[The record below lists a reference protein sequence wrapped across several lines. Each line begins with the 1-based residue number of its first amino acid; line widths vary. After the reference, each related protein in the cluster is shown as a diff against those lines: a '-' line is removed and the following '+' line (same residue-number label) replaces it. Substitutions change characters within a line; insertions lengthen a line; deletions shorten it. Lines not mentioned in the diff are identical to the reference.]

1 MDSLSLTVFHT
12 KERLNQ
18 VGGCI
23 LQDAQLS
30 IKITYG
36 WLHMYMYNQCHVIC
50 AAGET
55 EEIIINF
62 SPDHESPF
70 YADVLHIELNGQVCM
85 YFNVYTLHSLVPRR
99 EGGGEQGY
107 TLHTLLFIVSYSYY
121 SAVILRSSERPR
133 MV

>member
-18 VGGCI
+18 V
-23 LQDAQLS
+23 DASCKMLS
-30 IKITYG
+30 SA
-36 WLHMYMYNQCHVIC
+36 LRSHMAGYMYNQCHVIC

-85 YFNVYTLHSLVPRR
+85 YFNVYTLHSL
-99 EGGGEQGY
+99 
-107 TLHTLLFIVSYSYY
+107 
-121 SAVILRSSERPR
+121 A
-133 MV
+133 